1 MSRVGKRPIELPEGV
16 HVSLSGQVVDV
27 KGPKGA
33 LSFSASDD
41 VEISC
46 DSRTITVAP
55 RGRSKRAR
63 QQWGM
68 ARTMIANCVEGVSR
82 GFRKELE
89 INGVGYRAQKT
100 KSGLSLAL
108 GFSHE
113 VNIDLPEGISVEV
126 PKATQIIVEGA
137 CKQSVGQVAA
147 EIRRWR
153 SPEPFKGKGIRYA
166 GEFVFRKAGKKK

>member
-1 MSRVGKRPIELPEGV
+1 MSRIGKRPIAVPDGV
-16 HVSLSGQVVDV
+16 SVSLAGRVVDV
-27 KGPKGA
+27 KGPRGS
-33 LSFSASDD
+33 LSFETSDD
-41 VEISC
+41 VAVSV
-46 DSRTITVAP
+46 DAAVVTVTP

-68 ARTMIANCVEGVSR
+68 ARTMIANCVEGVSS

-100 KSGLSLAL
+100 DRGLSLAL
-108 GFSHE
+108 GFSHD
-113 VNIDLPEGISVEV
+113 VTIDLPDGISAEV
-126 PKATQIIVEGA
+126 PKATQIIIEGT
-137 CKQSVGQVAA
+137 CKQRVGQVAA

-153 SPEPFKGKGIRYA
+153 RPEPFKGKGVRYA